1 LIAKSVEMIGG
12 AEASNT
18 EMPGRDAA
26 RPQGA
31 ALVIRN
37 FTKRFPGVL
46 AVDNLD
52 LTVEPGEILALLG
65 QNGAGKSTLIKAL
78 AGVYTHGSY
87 EGEIRLGG
95 QPHQPRSISEAE
107 QHGIVLVPQEIAV
120 APTLNLAENIFLNA
134 EPTRYGF
141 IDGAK
146 RLAMAKKVLRG
157 FAIDLDPAT
166 PMSTLDLATQQI
178 VVIARALSKNARV
191 LILDEPTAALT
202 NTEARRLFAHMRT
215 LRARGVSIIFVS
227 HRLGEVFA
235 IADRIAVMRDGRLAG
250 VHATNETSRDAIV
263 MEMVGAVRSGAASGL
278 AAPERG
284 ATALDVRGLSVASG
298 GDQSRRF
305 VSDLS
310 FSVARGEI
318 LGLFG
323 LLGAGCAEA
332 VLALFGAWQG
342 AVEGR
347 ILIDGREVAVNS
359 PADAISLGLGLMAQ
373 DRRDAL
379 IIDHSIADNISIAS
393 LPAVTERGLLNKSK
407 MRRRVADLIGRV
419 GIKASSM
426 DAPVGSLSGGNQ
438 QKVQI
443 ARWLAADTRILLQI
457 DPTRGVDV
465 GARAEIH
472 DIWRRLAAEG
482 RTIIVTSSEAEEL
495 ADVCHRVL
503 VLRQGSRVAE
513 LAGPHLTEDG
523 LLRAATGV

>member
-1 LIAKSVEMIGG
+1 MIG
-12 AEASNT
+12 AEAPHA
-18 EMPGRDAA
+18 EMPGRDAV
-26 RPQGA
+26 RPHGA
-31 ALVIRN
+31 TLEIRN

-46 AVDNLD
+46 AVDDLD
-52 LTVEPGEILALLG
+52 LTIEPGQILALLG

-78 AGVYTHGSY
+78 AGVYPYGSY
-87 EGEIRLGG
+87 EGEILLGG
-95 QPHQPRSISEAE
+95 RPHQPRSISEAE
-107 QHGIVLVPQEIAV
+107 EAGIVLVPQEIAV
-120 APTLNLAENIFLNA
+120 AHTLNLAENIFLNA

-141 IDGAK
+141 IDSAT
-146 RLAMAKKVLRG
+146 RLAKAKQVLRG
-157 FAIDLDPAT
+157 FAIHLDPAS
-166 PMSTLDLATQQI
+166 PMSALDLATQQL

-202 NTEARRLFAHMRT
+202 DTEARRLFDHMRT

-227 HRLGEVFA
+227 HRLAEVFA

-250 VHATNETSRDAIV
+250 LHATGDTSRDAIV
-263 MEMVGAVRSGAASGL
+263 TEMVGAMRSGAASGGV

-284 ATALDVRGLSVASG
+284 ATALEVRNLEVASD
-298 GDQSRRF
+298 GDQPRRF
-305 VSDLS
+305 VSDLT
-310 FSVARGEI
+310 FSAGRGEI

-323 LLGAGCAEA
+323 LLGAGCSEA
-332 VLALFGAWQG
+332 VLALFGAWQEHVG
-342 AVEGR
+342 GR
-347 ILIDGREVAVNS
+347 MFLHGREVAVSS
-359 PADAISLGLGLMAQ
+359 PSDAIALGLGLMAQ

-379 IIDHSIADNISIAS
+379 IIDHSIADNIAIAS
-393 LPAVTERGLLNKSK
+393 LSAVTERGFLDKPKL
-407 MRRRVADLIGRV
+407 RRRVADLIRRV

-472 DIWRRLAAEG
+472 AIWRGLAAEG

-495 ADVCHRVL
+495 VDVCHRVL
-503 VLRQGSRVAE
+503 VLRQGRLVAE
-513 LAGPHLTEDG
+513 LGGPQLTEDH
-523 LLRAATGV
+523 LLRAATGI

>member
-1 LIAKSVEMIGG
+1 MIGD
-12 AEASNT
+12 AEASTT
-18 EMPGRDAA
+18 EKPGHDAV
-26 RPQGA
+26 RQHGA
-31 ALVIRN
+31 TLEIRKL
-37 FTKRFPGVL
+37 TKRFPGVL
-46 AVDNLD
+46 AVDDLD

-78 AGVYTHGSY
+78 AGVYPHGSY
-87 EGEIRLGG
+87 EGNILLGG
-95 QPHQPRSISEAE
+95 RPHQPRSISGAEEA
-107 QHGIVLVPQEIAV
+107 GIVLVPQEIAV
-120 APTLNLAENIFLNA
+120 AHTLNLAENIFLNA
-134 EPTRYGF
+134 EPTRFGF
-141 IDGAK
+141 IDSAT
-146 RLAMAKKVLRG
+146 RLARAKQVLRG

-166 PMSTLDLATQQI
+166 PMSALDLATQQL

-202 NTEARRLFAHMRT
+202 DTEARRLFDHMRT

-227 HRLGEVFA
+227 HRLAEVFA
-235 IADRIAVMRDGRLAG
+235 IADRIAVMRDGRLSG
-250 VHATNETSRDAIV
+250 VHATGQTSRDAIV
-263 MEMVGAVRSGAASGL
+263 MEMVGAMRSGAVRGM

-284 ATALDVRGLSVASG
+284 ATALEAFNLSVASD
-298 GDQSRRF
+298 GDQPRRF
-305 VSDLS
+305 VNEVN
-310 FSVARGEI
+310 FSAAQGEI

-332 VLALFGAWQG
+332 MLALFGAWQG
-342 AVEGR
+342 RTEGE
-347 ILIDGREVAVNS
+347 IFLGGREVAVKS
-359 PADAISLGLGLMAQ
+359 PAGAIRHGLGLMAQ

-379 IIDHSIADNISIAS
+379 ITDHSIADNIAIAS
-393 LPAVTERGLLNKSK
+393 LPAVTERGFLDKPKL
-407 MRRRVADLIGRV
+407 RRHVADLIARV

-472 DIWRRLAAEG
+472 EIWRGLAAEG

-495 ADVCHRVL
+495 VDVCHRVL
-503 VLRQGSRVAE
+503 VLRQGRIVAE
-513 LAGPHLTEDG
+513 FTGPQLTEDN

>member
-1 LIAKSVEMIGG
+1 MIGG
-12 AEASNT
+12 AEASSAGK
-18 EMPGRDAA
+18 PGRDAV
-26 RPQGA
+26 RQHGA
-31 ALVIRN
+31 TLAIRN

-46 AVDNLD
+46 AVDDLD

-78 AGVYTHGSY
+78 AGVYPHGSY
-87 EGEIRLGG
+87 EGDIRLGG
-95 QPHQPRSISEAE
+95 RAHQPRSISEAE
-107 QHGIVLVPQEIAV
+107 ERGIVLVPQEIAV

-141 IDGAK
+141 IDGAT
-146 RLAMAKKVLRG
+146 RLARARQVLRS

-166 PMSTLDLATQQI
+166 PMDALDLATQQL

-202 NTEARRLFAHMRT
+202 DTEAQRLFEHMRT

-235 IADRIAVMRDGRLAG
+235 IADRIAVMRDGRLSG
-250 VHATNETSRDAIV
+250 VHITSETSRDAIV
-263 MEMVGAVRSGAASGL
+263 TEMVGAMRSSPARGL
-278 AAPERG
+278 AAPEQG
-284 ATALDVRGLSVASG
+284 ASALEARNLSVASG
-298 GDQSRRF
+298 GDRSRRF
-305 VSDLS
+305 VSDFS
-310 FSVARGEI
+310 FAARPGEI

-332 VLALFGAWQG
+332 LLALFGAWQG
-342 AVEGR
+342 PVAGR
-347 ILIDGREVAVNS
+347 IFLDGREVQLRTPS
-359 PADAISLGLGLMAQ
+359 EAIGHGLGLMAQ

-379 IIDHSIADNISIAS
+379 IIDHSIADNISLAS
-393 LPAVTERGLLNKSK
+393 LPSVTQRGFLDKPKL
-407 MRRRVADLIGRV
+407 RWRVADLIGRV

-457 DPTRGVDV
+457 DPTRGVDI

-472 DIWRRLAAEG
+472 EIWRRLAVEG

-503 VLRQGSRVAE
+503 VLRQGSLVAE
-513 LAGPHLTEDG
+513 LSDAQLTEDR